1 MARKRQLNPRAAGD
15 YDKRLG
21 ELVRLR
27 RKELGMSQSDLGAAL
42 GVSFQQIQK
51 QERGVNRIS
60 AATLQKIAIALKAP
74 LSFFQPSDEAGQ
86 AEVNT
91 LLFKNAGL
99 SLRLAPR
106 LSQPSGCCRPPLRL
120 RDGSNG
126 GGAGLTVSLA
136 DQIAEVRRCLA
147 SAQTKVRRRELTLRL
162 KHLVTRQIQIET
174 QGNHHDQNHQQSR
187 PRVRSTASA
196 ATSC

>member
-74 LSFFQPSDEAGQ
+74 LSFFQPSEEAGQ

-91 LLFKNAGL
+91 LLFKDASF
-99 SLRLAPR
+99 SLRL
-106 LSQPSGCCRPPLRL
+106 LRAYTKL
-120 RDGSNG
+120 PTEVGRHF
-126 GGAGLTVSLA
+126 VSA
-136 DQIAEVRRCLA
+136 MEATAAALA
-147 SAQTKVRRRELTLRL
+147 SQ
-162 KHLVTRQIQIET
+162 
-174 QGNHHDQNHQQSR
+174 
-187 PRVRSTASA
+187 
-196 ATSC
+196 